1 MAISPI
7 QAADVLRMAN
17 GSETSGA
24 ASNQE
29 VEAFMQ
35 HLLAGGSAV
44 PEHAVVNHL
53 QQAQQTL
60 ISGLRDTSL
69 LKQLSPENALLAQQ
83 QLAGSVVGVD
93 VVAKIAG
100 SFTLA
105 VNKLVSMQ

>member
-69 LKQLSPENALLAQQ
+69 LKQLSLKTRCWHSSNWRAASWVWMWLPKSQVL
-83 QLAGSVVGVD
+83 SPWP
-93 VVAKIAG
+93 
-100 SFTLA
+100 
-105 VNKLVSMQ
+105 